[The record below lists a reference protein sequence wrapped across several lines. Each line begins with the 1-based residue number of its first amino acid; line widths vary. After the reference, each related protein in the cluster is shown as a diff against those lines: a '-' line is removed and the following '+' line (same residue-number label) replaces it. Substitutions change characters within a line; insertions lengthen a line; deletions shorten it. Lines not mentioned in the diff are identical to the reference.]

1 MNNLIPIEQN
11 NQRVLLTNQI
21 AEFYG
26 TTDRRISEN
35 FVRNQERYQE
45 GKHFYYL
52 NGEKLKQFKSEYA
65 NCVVADNVNKL
76 YLWTEKGALLHA
88 KSLNTDKAWQMYD
101 ILVDTYFN
109 AKQQI
114 PRQLS
119 QAEILAGLA
128 QVNVELERKV
138 LQVEQKA
145 NHIEDKLNN
154 TIEILS
160 KSSTDCWKEDMN
172 KIINRLC
179 SENILS
185 YSSFK
190 GDLYKELEDVAQCR
204 ISARQ
209 SRLRS
214 RMEKAGATYKER
226 QAISKIDVISRDPK
240 LRAIFEGIVKQH
252 QARFEM
258 QG

>member
-1 MNNLIPIEQN
+1 
-11 NQRVLLTNQI
+11 
-21 AEFYG
+21 
-26 TTDRRISEN
+26 
-35 FVRNQERYQE
+35 
-45 GKHFYYL
+45 
-52 NGEKLKQFKSEYA
+52 
-65 NCVVADNVNKL
+65 
-76 YLWTEKGALLHA
+76 
-88 KSLNTDKAWQMYD
+88 
-101 ILVDTYFN
+101 
-109 AKQQI
+109 
-114 PRQLS
+114 
-119 QAEILAGLA
+119 
-128 QVNVELERKV
+128 
-138 LQVEQKA
+138 
-145 NHIEDKLNN
+145 
-154 TIEILS
+154 
-160 KSSTDCWKEDMN
+160 MN

-190 GDLYKELEDVAQCR
+190 GDLYKELEDVAHCC

>member
-21 AEFYG
+21 AELYG

-45 GKHFYYL
+45 GKHFYCL
-52 NGEKLKQFKSEYA
+52 EDKEKRDFIDHTQIADSSKNAKS
-65 NCVVADNVNKL
+65 L

-114 PRQLS
+114 PRQMS

-138 LQVEQKA
+138 LQVE
-145 NHIEDKLNN
+145 ERTL
-154 TIEILS
+154 ILRTS
-160 KSSTDCWKEDMN
+160 
-172 KIINRLC
+172 
-179 SENILS
+179 
-185 YSSFK
+185 
-190 GDLYKELEDVAQCR
+190 
-204 ISARQ
+204 
-209 SRLRS
+209 
-214 RMEKAGATYKER
+214 
-226 QAISKIDVISRDPK
+226 
-240 LRAIFEGIVKQH
+240 
-252 QARFEM
+252 
-258 QG
+258 